1 MCGTRKDQ
9 AGGTVSQVRLYNRT
23 RARSCALAG
32 LSLEPLIGALAAG
45 NAVALKPSELSP
57 CTARFLADNIG
68 GYIDASA
75 VKVVNGGPE
84 VGGQLMEHRWDKVL
98 FTGRP
103 IQPPRFL
110 LPRGAGA
117 SDRGQPSV

>member
-1 MCGTRKDQ
+1 MIAYPTCKDQ
-9 AGGTVSQVRLYNRT
+9 AGAQFRNVRLYNRT

-84 VGGQLMEHRWDKVL
+84 VGGAAHGAPLGQGPLHR
-98 FTGRP
+98 
-103 IQPPRFL
+103 
-110 LPRGAGA
+110 
-117 SDRGQPSV
+117 